1 MPQRSKR
8 SIKFQRKLARTFNKQ
23 RTAKNNKQRV
33 NNFSRKSEHQL
44 KIYKDLIDSQ
54 IDLRNLAIERG
65 DHEMYAHSN
74 KILMLMILDLASY
87 GTKKAAKLANQYS
100 EKTGIKIDEEKLK
113 RRLNTLPTAKN
124 TIRKIQN
131 TANHPPSGSIAP
143 GWVW

>member
-1 MPQRSKR
+1 MPHRSRKSIKAQRS
-8 SIKFQRKLARTFNKQ
+8 LARSYSKQ
-23 RTAKNNKQRV
+23 RTAKNNKQRR
-33 NNFSRKSEHQL
+33 NNLTRKSDYNF
-44 KIYKDLIDSQ
+44 KIQKELMDSQ

-74 KILMLMILDLASY
+74 KILMLMILDLAAH

-100 EKTGIKIDEEKLK
+100 EKTGIKIDEKKLK
-113 RRLNTLPTAKN
+113 RRLNTFPNAKN
-124 TIRKIQN
+124 TVKKIQN

>member
-8 SIKFQRKLARTFNKQ
+8 SIKFQRTLARTFNKQ
-23 RTAKNNKQRV
+23 RTAKNNKQRI

-54 IDLRNLAIERG
+54 IDLRNLAVERG

-74 KILMLMILDLASY
+74 KILMLMILDLAAY
-87 GTKKAAKLANQYS
+87 GTKKAVKLANKYS
-100 EKTGIKIDEEKLK
+100 EKTGIKIDEKKLK

-124 TIRKIQN
+124 TVKKIQN

>member
-1 MPQRSKR
+1 MSHRSRR
-8 SIKFQRKLARTFNKQ
+8 SIKAQRSLSRSYSKQ
-23 RTAKNNKQRV
+23 RTSKNNKQRRT
-33 NNFSRKSEHQL
+33 NLTRKSEHEFKMQ
-44 KIYKDLIDSQ
+44 KELIDSQ

-74 KILMLMILDLASY
+74 KILMLMILDLAAH
-87 GTKKAAKLANQYS
+87 GTKKAAKLANKYS
-100 EKTGIKIDEEKLK
+100 EKTGIKIDEKQLK
-113 RRLNTLPTAKN
+113 KRLNTLPTAKN